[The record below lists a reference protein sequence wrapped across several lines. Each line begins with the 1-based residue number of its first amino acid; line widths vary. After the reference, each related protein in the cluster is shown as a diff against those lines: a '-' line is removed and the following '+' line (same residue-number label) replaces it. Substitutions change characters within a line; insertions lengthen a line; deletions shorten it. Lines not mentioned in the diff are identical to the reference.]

1 MALMEKKRARELSKK
16 ILGYADVPEIEVRIR
31 QANTGFLR
39 FARNEATTAGAT
51 DETEVTVTAW
61 KGKRRASVSGGFDL
75 SPNGYDAAALKKLVA
90 DAEELAAISPEDRE
104 YMPLPGPQKYPEVDV
119 YDAATAEAGPLE
131 RAKRIQGAIRYAKEK
146 KINAAGFLNQRA
158 GAAVIANSAD
168 LFGYFRSTAVSYSV
182 TARTLDAT
190 GSGYYSVD
198 SNSIASLDLREA
210 TALAATKAVE
220 SRNAR
225 ELEPGDYVT
234 ILEPQAVQD
243 MLSTI
248 SWDMRSA
255 EEGRSVFS
263 APEGK
268 TKVGEQLFS
277 KNVQLWTDPANPYVP
292 TPPLGPG
299 GLPVHKA
306 DFIKD
311 GKLTNLISSRY
322 WAQKTE
328 RKPGPFAANFILGG
342 SDKSIDAL
350 VKSTQKGVL
359 VTRLWYIR
367 TVDAQQ
373 ALMTGLTRDGTFWI
387 EDGEIQHP
395 VKNFRFNESMVRVL
409 GNVLELGSQRRIDR
423 TLAPALKTSSFRFT
437 SLSDAV

>member
-1 MALMEKKRARELSKK
+1 MALMEEKRARELSKR
-16 ILGYADVPEIEVRIR
+16 ILGYAEVPELEVRIR
-31 QANTGFLR
+31 QADTGFLR

-75 SPNGYDAAALKKLVA
+75 SESGYDAGALQKLVA

-104 YMPLPGPQKYPEVDV
+104 YMPLPGPQEYPEVDAF
-119 YDAATAEAGPLE
+119 DAATAAAGPLE
-131 RAKRIQGAIRYAKEK
+131 RAKKIQGAIRYAKDK
-146 KINAAGFLNQRA
+146 KVNAAGFLSQRA
-158 GAAVIANSAD
+158 GVTVLANSAE
-168 LFGYFRSTAVSYSV
+168 LFGYFRSTSVSYSV
-182 TARTLDAT
+182 TARTMDAT
-190 GSGYYSVD
+190 GSGYYSID
-198 SNSIASLDLREA
+198 SSSMASLDLREA

-225 ELEPGDYVT
+225 ELAPGDYVT

-243 MLSTI
+243 LLSTI

-268 TKVGEQLFS
+268 TKVGQQLFS
-277 KNVQLWTDPANPYVP
+277 KNVQLSTDPANPYVP

-299 GLPVHKA
+299 GLPVRKA
-306 DFIKD
+306 DFIQD

-322 WAQKTE
+322 WAHKTE
-328 RKPGPFAANFILGG
+328 REPGPYAANFILGG
-342 SDKSIDAL
+342 SDRSIDVL
-350 VKSTQKGVL
+350 VKSTEKGVL

-387 EDGEIQHP
+387 EDGEIRYP

-409 GNVLELGSQRRIDR
+409 GNVMDLGSQRRIGR

>member
-1 MALMEKKRARELSKK
+1 MALMDEKRARELTKL
-16 ILGYADVPEIEVRIR
+16 ILGYAKVPEVEVRIGQVR
-31 QANTGFLR
+31 TGFLR

-51 DETEVTVTAW
+51 GETAVTVTAW
-61 KGKRRASVSGGFDL
+61 KGKRRATVAGGFDL
-75 SPNGYDAAALKKLVA
+75 SPGGYDAAAVKKLVA

-104 YMPLPGPQKYPEVDV
+104 YMPLLGPQEYPEVDA
-119 YDAATAEAGPLE
+119 YDAATAAAGPLD
-131 RAKRIQGAIRYAKEK
+131 RAKKIQDAIRYAKDK
-146 KINAAGFLNQRA
+146 KVNAAGFLNQQAEARA
-158 GAAVIANSAD
+158 IANSAE
-168 LFGYFRSTAVSYSV
+168 LFGYFPSTSVSYSV
-182 TARTLDAT
+182 TARTMDAT
-190 GSGYYSVD
+190 GSGYYAVD
-198 SNSIASLDLREA
+198 SSSMASLDLREA
-210 TALAATKAVE
+210 TALAATKAVQ

-225 ELEPGDYVT
+225 ELKPGDYVT

-243 MLSTI
+243 LLSTI

-268 TKVGEQLFS
+268 TKVGETLFS
-277 KNVQLWTDPANPYVP
+277 KNVRLWTDPANPYAP

-306 DFIKD
+306 DFIRD
-311 GKLTNLISSRY
+311 GKLMNLISSRY

-328 RKPGPFAANFILGG
+328 REPGPHAANFILGG
-342 SDKSIDAL
+342 TDKSIDAL
-350 VKSTQKGVL
+350 VKGTERGVL

-387 EDGEIQHP
+387 EDGEIQYP